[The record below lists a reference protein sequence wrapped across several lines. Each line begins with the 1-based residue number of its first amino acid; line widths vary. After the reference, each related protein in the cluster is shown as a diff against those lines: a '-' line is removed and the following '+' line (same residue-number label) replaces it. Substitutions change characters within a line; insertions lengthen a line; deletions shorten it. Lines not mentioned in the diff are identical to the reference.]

1 MATLKNSI
9 SASQQRLT
17 EADRPTP
24 QGLGISTTKPKYP
37 QYALASKRRESF
49 LGMSHRWPETAPVGV
64 EDLVEAGL
72 VYTGIDPFTS
82 SSMLFM
88 KDAKKFHDILFH
100 FHAYS

>member
-1 MATLKNSI
+1 MANSI
-9 SASQQRLT
+9 SPSQQRLP

-49 LGMSHRWPETAPVGV
+49 LGISRRWPEIAPVGV

-72 VYTGIDPFTS
+72 VYTGINPFTS
-82 SSMLFM
+82 
-88 KDAKKFHDILFH
+88 
-100 FHAYS
+100 